1 MLDLYNQFKEFKSF
15 EVVFR
20 DKNKK
25 PQKLICSVKSIENNS
40 VILIANNEKNKNVFA
55 STGDELKLFIYTEN
69 GIYSA
74 VSKVILATK
83 NLVSTEYV
91 ISYPTNSK
99 HSQRR
104 EYFRADLS
112 VNFSMEIEQM
122 DSDEKLYISAFTK
135 NICGKGMSFI
145 SKEPFL
151 DYKAINLV
159 LSVEDKKIHTVADLV
174 YSKPILI
181 NNRQHFI
188 HAFTFISISQKNI
201 DFIVKKCFLYQLDL
215 RKHNS

>member
-15 EVVFR
+15 EVVFH
-20 DKNKK
+20 DKNNK

-40 VILIANNEKNKNVFA
+40 VIITASNEKNKNVFA
-55 STGDELKLFIYTEN
+55 SVGDELKLYIYTEN

-74 VSKVILATK
+74 ASKIILATK
-83 NLVSTEYV
+83 NLLSTEYV

-104 EYFRADLS
+104 EYFRADLPI
-112 VNFSMEIEQM
+112 NFNMEII
-122 DSDEKLYISAFTK
+122 SDKKEEKRVISSITR

-145 SKEPFL
+145 SKDPFL
-151 DYKAINLV
+151 DYSVINLE
-159 LSVEDKKIHTVADLV
+159 LNFEDKKVSTIAELV
-174 YSKPILI
+174 YSKAIRGV
-181 NNRQHFI
+181 NATKYI
-188 HAFTFISISQKNI
+188 HAFTFVSISQKNI